1 MKEKFKML
9 LFVKS
14 SLISLYLSLT
24 IPLPFIS
31 SDKLKILS
39 IFLFFLGLFLVF
51 DITNDHVETCD
62 KKISYKT
69 SLLSNNFGKKSWVIF
84 WEDIKSI
91 KSLPTSQG
99 SKVYYF
105 NTDKDEN
112 FLVPQRVENINKFLS
127 IVSEKTGLNVD
138 ELTYISPLWT
148 YKFLTV
154 ISLLMIIGEII
165 FFINLNII
173 DAKSISLLSYC
184 GNSAAFS
191 QTSLL

>member
-84 WEDIKSI
+84 WDDIKSI

-105 NTDKDEN
+105 ITDKDEN
-112 FLVPQRVENINKFLS
+112 FLVPQRIENIKEFLS
-127 IVSEKTGLNVD
+127 IVSKKTRLNVD

-148 YKFLTV
+148 YKVLTV

-184 GNSAAFS
+184 SNSASFS